1 MTRQN
6 TEQEPLSRGS
16 TVYDA
21 LSEKGR
27 TFLSNIKSNLKDIK
41 ESSFALILSIIT
53 GILAGV
59 FLGKTEETLLLIPG
73 LIVLVPAAMGMR
85 GSIGGALG
93 SRLSTALHLGTI
105 DKLSLNDKVVRV
117 NIFSSIMLSFFLS
130 IFLAFVA
137 KFMTG
142 IFGLKS
148 ISLFSF
154 IVISTVGGMLAGLI
168 LALMTVITAFVA
180 YRKNMDLDNIQAPII
195 TALGDLFTIPCLLLA
210 AFVVQSYGFY
220 VDSLSLIILVVGL
233 VSIWYILLRKEDAKK
248 SKESYRAIIF
258 QSVLILACVGLIEG
272 VVGTLLES
280 KIDVLTKLPILLVL
294 FPVFLEEGGN
304 IGNTLASRI
313 STKLHLGTLD
323 TDLRIGDEIK
333 KEFFI
338 SYFLSLVVFPLTG
351 LLVYA
356 FSFAFGIQL
365 IPIDKLIVITSM
377 AGLVLTTVIIIATF
391 LIALLSYKF
400 GLDPDNT
407 TIPVVTAV
415 ADILGVL
422 SLLVVLGAFHI
433 L

>member
-117 NIFSSIMLSFFLS
+117 NVFSSIMLSFFLS

-168 LALMTVITAFVA
+168 LALMTVITAF
-180 YRKNMDLDNIQAPII
+180 APII